1 MDTNLTLRYPFSAV
15 VEEGAMKLIPLIL
28 VLAVF
33 AAASPMTSPPAMAE
47 CPNGKCPP
55 K

>member
-1 MDTNLTLRYPFSAV
+1 
-15 VEEGAMKLIPLIL
+15 MKLIPLIL